1 MRDCRLFIAG
11 LVLAAGLASATDAAF
26 AGTVAGRSGTA
37 GQVGAVN
44 TGLGSAAPQNL
55 NVYGAAGN
63 GLQSA
68 TDNAINLAVDNV
80 APVSASA
87 NNVNVQTNID
97 NSKTIDASSNINVTD
112 TVNGAN
118 VAYGGTGVSVYGFQS
133 NALGVIDGVANFNAG
148 ISANNGP
155 NFTAVTDALDSAT
168 FMQSQQ
174 NGN

>member
-11 LVLAAGLASATDAAF
+11 LVLAASLASATDAAF
-26 AGTVAGRSGTA
+26 AGTVAGRSGTG

-44 TGLGSAAPQNL
+44 TGLGSTAPQNL
-55 NVYGAAGN
+55 NVYGAAGG

-68 TDNAINLAVDNV
+68 TDNAINLAVGNV
-80 APVSASA
+80 APVSTSA

-168 FMQSQQ
+168 FLQSQQ

>member
-55 NVYGAAGN
+55 NVYGAAG
-63 GLQSA
+63 LQSA
-68 TDNAINLAVDNV
+68 TDNAINLAVGSV
-80 APVSASA
+80 APVSTSA

-97 NSKTIDASSNINVTD
+97 NSKTIDASSNINVTEN
-112 TVNGAN
+112 VNGSNA
-118 VAYGGTGVSVYGFQS
+118 AYGGTGVSVYGFQS

-155 NFTAVTDALDSAT
+155 NFTALTDALDSAT
-168 FMQSQQ
+168 FLQSQQ
-174 NGN
+174 SGN

>member
-26 AGTVAGRSGTA
+26 AGTVAGRAGTA
-37 GQVGAVN
+37 GQVGTVN

-55 NVYGAAGN
+55 NVYGAGN

-68 TDNAINLAVDNV
+68 TDNAINLAVGSV

-133 NALGVIDGVANFNAG
+133 NALGVIDGVANFNTG
-148 ISANNGP
+148 VSANNGP